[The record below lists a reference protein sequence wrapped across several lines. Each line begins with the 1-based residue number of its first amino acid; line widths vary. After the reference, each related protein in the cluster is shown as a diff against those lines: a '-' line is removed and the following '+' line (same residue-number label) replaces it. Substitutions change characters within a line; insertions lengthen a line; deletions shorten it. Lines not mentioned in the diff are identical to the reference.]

1 MQRLKGMADGWSNR
15 HSAAQWTPAASRAA
29 AHWERRAGLWM
40 KHWVCVCMY
49 CEGLE
54 GRCVHGGVGGGWDGG
69 GGSKHAFSNLH
80 MNIKKGPGLAKNVGR
95 PYGLNKSCIPV
106 FFYSFLQ

>member
-1 MQRLKGMADGWSNR
+1 MDETLG
-15 HSAAQWTPAASRAA
+15 
-29 AHWERRAGLWM
+29 
-40 KHWVCVCMY
+40 VCVCVY

-54 GRCVHGGVGGGWDGG
+54 GRCVHGGVGGGWDEGVQTCVLK
-69 GGSKHAFSNLH
+69 SAYEYK
-80 MNIKKGPGLAKNVGR
+80 KKGLGLAKNVGR